1 MFRVQEKLLY
11 YTHSLDHVSSPV
23 TFTQQ
28 SSSLRV
34 LLQALFTDMIPPSRQ
49 DYISINFSG
58 QGSGSYNNS
67 KQWRRQS
74 CWRVSNGQLWT
85 FFVVLLFH
93 IAPVSN
99 LFPALNLVTQLLVLA
114 KESRQC
120 RCVMRAMLERN
131 APYAWP
137 HIRDFR
143 NAIVCNFTEEL
154 WIHLMICP
162 QIPYHL

>member
-1 MFRVQEKLLY
+1 MFRVQEKLLN
-11 YTHSLDHVSSPV
+11 YTHSLDHVNTLV
-23 TFTQQ
+23 TSTQQ
-28 SSSLRV
+28 SSSLCV

-74 CWRVSNGQLWT
+74 CWRVNNGQLWI
-85 FFVVLLFH
+85 FFIVLLFH

-99 LFPALNLVTQLLVLA
+99 LFLLLNLVTQLLVLA

-120 RCVMRAMLERN
+120 RCVIRAMLECPLCVATYKRFLECDSLQF
-131 APYAWP
+131 
-137 HIRDFR
+137 HRRTVDQ
-143 NAIVCNFTEEL
+143 
-154 WIHLMICP
+154 IHLMIRP
-162 QIPYHL
+162 QILCHL